1 MSIRASIFLA
11 FILCTLLS
19 YVLVMILPKS
29 ISAQDITNYYKL
41 AEMNIS
47 MQEIMMLVVERKN
60 PLEAISF
67 FTSIG
72 FLTLNM
78 IIGIL
83 DFELYKIVFTL
94 IINMTLFLGIKKNI
108 DIDFN
113 FINYSIFYLLIILT
127 LPVFIL
133 YGYGWRQACAIG
145 FYLCLRKGTLIDIV
159 YIVVIALTFHLSV
172 LIILGAE
179 LATRLQVKSKIL
191 IIAGSLL
198 FSYLFFQYAPLYGE
212 QDGKSLS
219 LVATITVLMVIL
231 IPTVNDKSVVNS
243 PIFIFS
249 LSFLAYALLFGVGD
263 LEMYRIMPILF
274 IFLLIE
280 IKNITFLGVML
291 FIFTNYMFV
300 SFITQRFI
308 LDANL

>member
-94 IINMTLFLGIKKNI
+94 IINMTLFLGIKKN
-108 DIDFN
+108 N
-113 FINYSIFYLLIILT
+113 E
-127 LPVFIL
+127 
-133 YGYGWRQACAIG
+133 
-145 FYLCLRKGTLIDIV
+145 K
-159 YIVVIALTFHLSV
+159 
-172 LIILGAE
+172 
-179 LATRLQVKSKIL
+179 
-191 IIAGSLL
+191 
-198 FSYLFFQYAPLYGE
+198 
-212 QDGKSLS
+212 
-219 LVATITVLMVIL
+219 
-231 IPTVNDKSVVNS
+231 
-243 PIFIFS
+243 
-249 LSFLAYALLFGVGD
+249 
-263 LEMYRIMPILF
+263 
-274 IFLLIE
+274 
-280 IKNITFLGVML
+280 
-291 FIFTNYMFV
+291 
-300 SFITQRFI
+300 
-308 LDANL
+308 